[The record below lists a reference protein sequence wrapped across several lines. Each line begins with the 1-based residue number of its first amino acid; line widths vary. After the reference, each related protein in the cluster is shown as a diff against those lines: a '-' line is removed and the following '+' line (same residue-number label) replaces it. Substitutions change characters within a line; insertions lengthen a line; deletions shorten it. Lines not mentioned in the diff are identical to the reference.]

1 MTERSDR
8 SVTPTPSRGRIALA
22 VLAALLIAGTL
33 AFTILDHRSLSRARA
48 SKFSSTANV
57 GALAAQ
63 IQTSIADQ
71 RERATERSAQ
81 VDRHELRD
89 PDDAPPRPEVPA
101 IERVEQVVRRWLSGY
116 LPYEVDHLTAG
127 QRREITVTSTPRF
140 ARALLGHRPLIPP
153 TQHAHRPLEGRLLGL
168 ITHLGPEAVA
178 RVYVEVTYG
187 LEREGFHLS
196 LIRGEHGWLVTGFH
210 G

>member
-1 MTERSDR
+1 MTARSEGR
-8 SVTPTPSRGRIALA
+8 PTGTPSRGRIALA

-33 AFTILDHRSLSRARA
+33 AFTVLDRHARARVTT
-48 SKFSSTANV
+48 FSPSANV

-63 IQTSIADQ
+63 IQASIANQ

-89 PDDAPPRPEVPA
+89 PDDAPPRAEVPA
-101 IERVEQVVRRWLSGY
+101 IERMQRVARRWLTGY
-116 LPYEVDHLTAG
+116 FPYEVDRLTAG
-127 QRREITVTSTPRF
+127 QRHELAVTSTPQF
-140 ARALLGHRPLIPP
+140 AHGLLDHRPLIPP
-153 TQHAHRPLEGRLLGL
+153 TQQAHRPPEGRLLGL
-168 ITHLGPEAVA
+168 ITHLGSDENDAQ
-178 RVYVEVTYG
+178 VYVEVTYG

-196 LIRGEHGWLVTGFH
+196 LIRGEHGWLVAGFH